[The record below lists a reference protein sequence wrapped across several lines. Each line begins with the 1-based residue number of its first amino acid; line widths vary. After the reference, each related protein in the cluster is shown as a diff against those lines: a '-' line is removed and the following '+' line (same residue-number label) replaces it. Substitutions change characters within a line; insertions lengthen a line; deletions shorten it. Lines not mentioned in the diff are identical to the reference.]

1 MQEIKVIETALR
13 DGQQCLWA
21 TRMPTAMMLPAA
33 DAFEQAKDK
42 LERMVYHQGQYPQL
56 ESNGD
61 GEANQAEDYVSL
73 KGRYLPANVT
83 IGMERQ
89 PMVKR

>member
-1 MQEIKVIETALR
+1 MIVSHFRT
-13 DGQQCLWA
+13 
-21 TRMPTAMMLPAA
+21 
-33 DAFEQAKDK
+33 
-42 LERMVYHQGQYPQL
+42 L
-56 ESNGD
+56 ESNGG

-73 KGRYLPANVT
+73 KGLPANVT